1 MILIPIHGLTYHL
14 ERNVIIINLELDKN
28 QRKVGGNIRAT
39 SIYITTK
46 LMKMSLISIEFQ
58 NRNYVT
64 NER

>member
-1 MILIPIHGLTYHL
+1 MIIPIHGLTYHL

>member
-28 QRKVGGNIRAT
+28 QRKVDGNIRAT

>member
-1 MILIPIHGLTYHL
+1 MIIPIHGLTYHL

-28 QRKVGGNIRAT
+28 QRKVDGNIRAT